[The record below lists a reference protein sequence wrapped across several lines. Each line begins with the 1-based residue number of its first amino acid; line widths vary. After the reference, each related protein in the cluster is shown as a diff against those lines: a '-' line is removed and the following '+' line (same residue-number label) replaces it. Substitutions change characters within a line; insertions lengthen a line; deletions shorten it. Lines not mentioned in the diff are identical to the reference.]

1 MQGPFRSVFEETPDT
16 LAKGRDAVR
25 RAGVATVSS
34 AGREAPGV
42 WGLGLPA
49 ATANFGPISVSRCA
63 GRPAAPAAP
72 ARAEEGLGRGEPSR
86 EVGILGAELIS
97 SSRPPLA
104 RTPSPRAAPG
114 ARGRAAEDAGHVRTR
129 QVRPEVVPGPGR
141 DGALHGPPRAQGG

>member
-1 MQGPFRSVFEETPDT
+1 MQRCCEEGCCGHS
-16 LAKGRDAVR
+16 LIR
-25 RAGVATVSS
+25 RAGGSGA
-34 AGREAPGV
+34 

-49 ATANFGPISVSRCA
+49 ATANFGPISLFRCP

-72 ARAEEGLGRGEPSR
+72 ARAEEGPGRGEPSR
-86 EVGILGAELIS
+86 EVGILGVELIS

>member
-1 MQGPFRSVFEETPDT
+1 MQGPFRSVFEETLDT

-34 AGREAPGV
+34 AGREAPGSGV
-42 WGLGLPA
+42 WGSQPPPPTLGQSACP
-49 ATANFGPISVSRCA
+49 GVP
-63 GRPAAPAAP
+63 GAPP
-72 ARAEEGLGRGEPSR
+72 LRAEEGPGRGEPSR